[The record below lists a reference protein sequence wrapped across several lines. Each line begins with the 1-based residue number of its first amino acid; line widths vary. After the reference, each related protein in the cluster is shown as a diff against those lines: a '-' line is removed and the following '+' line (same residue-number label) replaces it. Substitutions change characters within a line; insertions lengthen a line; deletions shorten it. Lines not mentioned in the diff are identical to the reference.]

1 MATDPVPLPT
11 GRPIVFYSPHQ
22 DDETLFM
29 GQVIAHHAL
38 VGREVHVVLATNGET
53 SGALAEIN
61 GTAPDPGWW
70 GGYHFPTREGYA
82 PVSRDEFGRAR
93 SREFAAASRQL
104 GVMAANIHFGLP
116 GQTHDNL
123 PPRIDVAAAESLMVA
138 WAEHF
143 TATGRDQVGHYTMWK
158 GDPNPHHAALG
169 QALQNENNAHPQWFG
184 DARWLVKPEQAT
196 AARASVY
203 RVPAAH
209 QANAVAMARRAARC
223 YTAWAPAQG
232 MYAIGR
238 HSVPA
243 YFAQVDR
250 GDPNHILVVP

>member
-1 MATDPVPLPT
+1 MPTDPVPLPT

-38 VGREVHVVLATNGET
+38 VGREVHVVLASNGET

-61 GTAPDPGWW
+61 GTAPDSGWW
-70 GGYHFPTREGYA
+70 GGYHFPAREGYA

-93 SREFAAASRQL
+93 SREFAGATRQL
-104 GVMAANIHFGLP
+104 GAMAANIHFGLP
-116 GQTHDNL
+116 GQAHDDL
-123 PPRIDVAAAESLMVA
+123 PDGIDVAAAESLMVA

-143 TATGRDQVGHYTMWK
+143 RAAGRDQVGHYTMWK
-158 GDPNPHHAALG
+158 GDPNPDHAALG
-169 QALQNENNAHPQWFG
+169 QVLQNENDAHPQWFG

-196 AARASVY
+196 AAHASVY
-203 RVPAAH
+203 RMPTAYR
-209 QANAVAMARRAARC
+209 ANAVAMARSAGRC
-223 YTAWAPAQG
+223 YSAWAPAQG

-238 HSVPA
+238 HSVPT
-243 YFAQVDR
+243 YFDQLDR